1 MNTQR
6 PLVGIT
12 IGDPSGIGP
21 EIVAKSLAAGRLY
34 RGLRPLVIGSAAIMK
49 REIAGLALAVK
60 INALVSPNQGR
71 YEAGTIDVLDIDNI
85 SPNVPYGQV
94 SAENGRASFEYIKKS
109 VELAQ
114 ARLIDGVST
123 APIHKEAIHG
133 AGIPYIGHT
142 EMFAGLTGTAS
153 VLTMFHVNKMRIF
166 FLSRHM
172 SLAKA
177 VEYVKYDNVLRTI
190 EQCDRAMKYL
200 GFPSSRIA
208 VAALNPHGG
217 ENGLHGDEEV
227 KELAPA
233 VKAAVAKGIHAF
245 GPIPAD
251 SVFLLFEAGKCD
263 AVLSLYHDQGHIAA
277 KVHDFSKTVSVT
289 IGLPFIRTSVDHG
302 TAMDIAGKGI
312 ANPISMEESIA
323 VTGQYSSIKNS
334 VLAPR

>member
-1 MNTQR
+1 MNAQR
-6 PLVGIT
+6 PLIGIT
-12 IGDPSGIGP
+12 MGDPSGIGP
-21 EIVAKSLAAGRLY
+21 EIIAKSLASDRLY
-34 RGLRPLVIGSAAIMK
+34 RSLRPLVIGSAAIMK
-49 REIAGLALAVK
+49 REIAGLGLAVK
-60 INALVSPNQGR
+60 VNAITAPSQGR
-71 YEAGTIDVLDIDNI
+71 YEPGTIDVLDIDNI
-85 SPNVPYGQV
+85 SPTVPYGRV
-94 SAENGRASFEYIKKS
+94 SAENGKAAFDYIKKS
-109 VELAQ
+109 VELAL
-114 ARLIDGVST
+114 AGLINGVAT
-123 APIHKEAIHG
+123 APIQKEAIHA

-142 EMFAGLTGTAS
+142 EMYAGLTNTPS

-166 FLSRHM
+166 FLSRHL

-190 EQCDRAMKYL
+190 EQCDCAMKSL
-200 GFPSSRIA
+200 GFPDARLA

-217 ENGLHGDEEV
+217 ENGLCGDEEI
-227 KELAPA
+227 KEIAPA
-233 VKAAVAKGIHAF
+233 VKAAAAKGIKVF

-277 KVHDFSKTVSVT
+277 KVYDFARTISVT

-312 ANPISMEESIA
+312 ANPISMEESIF

-334 VLAPR
+334 VLTSR